1 MLYIALLLFAIGM
14 ILFFVFGATA
24 QIGGGCGFDDL
35 PFRLKVSIFCIV
47 VSIVLIII
55 WAVWYFF
62 AVFLA

>member
-1 MLYIALLLFAIGM
+1 MLYLALLLFVGGV
-14 ILFFVFGATA
+14 ILFFVFGSRA

-35 PFRLKVSIFCIV
+35 PFRLKVSILCIIG
-47 VSIVLIII
+47 SIILIII